1 MKKIQLILLEVML
14 ILSPVAQHV
23 HGQDIDVDNVITA
36 IKHFNFKTMKLG
48 ILTTGISNSTVSQL
62 QELQTAMPR
71 SLEIFATQSTEATG
85 AYKDFTFLVN
95 DKQVDAVLVWPS
107 PDLNSDITVS
117 KICTM
122 SKQKKVPVIV
132 LQEGW
137 LEHGA
142 VAYIYQ
148 DGGKVTVAGN
158 SLVQDVMGYPIADN
172 DFYNLVS
179 Q

>member
-1 MKKIQLILLEVML
+1 MKKIQLILLGAML
-14 ILSPVAQHV
+14 LLSPMTQYAQ
-23 HGQDIDVDNVITA
+23 GQDIDVDNVITA

-48 ILTTGISNSTVSQL
+48 ILTTGISNHTVRQL

-71 SLEIFATQSTEATG
+71 SLEIFATQSTEATSV
-85 AYKDFTFLVN
+85 YRDFTFLIN
-95 DKQVDAVLVWPS
+95 DKQVDAILVWPS
-107 PDLNSDITVS
+107 PDLQSDITIS

-122 SKQKKVPVIV
+122 SKHKKVPVIV

-148 DGGKVTVAGN
+148 DGGKITVAGN
-158 SLVQDVMGYPIADN
+158 SLVQDVMGYPIAEN